1 MGASPATGA
10 GVYQSA
16 GGGKTPL
23 RRILYIEDAPAVG
36 GSAVC
41 LDELARG
48 LDRSRFEPFVLF
60 AYDLAARAGFESAAV
75 RTATEAGIR
84 GAPEPVPPEERESR
98 VPAYKKREAYRL
110 LWSIKEYALHERER
124 AGRLARWIARERFDL
139 VHANNSLT
147 GNLTAIEAGS
157 RAGVPVVSHQRGYV
171 RPTAFQ
177 RRLVRGVDRI
187 LCVSRSMADYY
198 AAQGFR
204 RDRIVAVYD
213 GIDVA
218 SLRPRGRAPRDRALV
233 GWAGRLVAWK
243 GPSLLVDAAETVCSR
258 RPDADFVIAGA
269 GPELDALRGRVERS
283 TLLKDR
289 LRLPGFR
296 SDVRD
301 LMAGCDVFVNTSI
314 EPEPLSHSTLEAMA
328 LGVPIVAPRCGGFPE
343 LVAHG
348 TSGLLF
354 EPGRAA
360 SLADALERLI
370 GDAPLRARFGAEGRR
385 RAEEIF
391 GLERHVATI
400 EAVYEEV
407 VREWSGRR
415 GACAVTKP

>member
-1 MGASPATGA
+1 MGPSPATGA
-10 GVYQSA
+10 EVYQRA

-41 LDELARG
+41 LDELARR

-60 AYDLAARAGFESAAV
+60 AYDLAARAGFESALV

-84 GAPEPVPPEERESR
+84 GAPEPVPPEEREIR
-98 VPAYKKREAYRL
+98 VPPFKKREWYRL
-110 LWSIKEYALHERER
+110 LWSFKEYALRESAR

-147 GNLTAIEAGS
+147 GNLAAIVAGS

-177 RRLVRGVDRI
+177 RRLVNGVDRI

-204 RDRIVAVYD
+204 RDRVVAVYD
-213 GIDVA
+213 GIDVTA
-218 SLRPRGRAPRDRALV
+218 LRPSGRAPRGRVLV

-243 GPSLLVDAAETVCSR
+243 GVSLLVEAAETALSR
-258 RPDADFVIAGA
+258 RPEAEFVIAGA
-269 GPELDALRGRVERS
+269 GPDLAALRERVERS
-283 TLLKDR
+283 AVLRNR

-301 LMAGCDVFVNTSI
+301 LIAGCDVFVNTSI

-343 LVAHG
+343 LVADG
-348 TSGLLF
+348 MSGLLF
-354 EPGRAA
+354 EPGRAD
-360 SLADALERLI
+360 SLADALTKLI
-370 GDAPLRARFGAEGRR
+370 GDAPLRASFGAEGRR
-385 RAEEIF
+385 RAEKIF
-391 GLERHVATI
+391 SLERHVGSI
-400 EAVYEEV
+400 EAVYDEIFL
-407 VREWSGRR
+407 EWSARR
-415 GACAVTKP
+415 GRAAVMKP